1 MVASRGSVDSV
12 CVILNIRYD
21 ESKLSSKPKSG
32 QIAEVKDCT
41 HVSTFTAGSKTIDQN
56 RPIHTYALSFSPGM
70 QPNNGAHYTLFA
82 MLT

>member
-1 MVASRGSVDSV
+1 MHSNTDH
-12 CVILNIRYD
+12 
-21 ESKLSSKPKSG
+21 E
-32 QIAEVKDCT
+32 IAEYTVLYWHSSFIISMPPFRSDLMF
-41 HVSTFTAGSKTIDQN
+41 HTAGSKTIDQN